1 MTRTSAS
8 VWLATRITRLKRG
21 QTAEVRILNNSTVI
35 GLVKPIKIIKIIK
48 SSIILQITFTKKTLN
63 EYCCPKTFGSQTEMS
78 VRMVHMAVT
87 RTRPERRARTWWAA
101 TSVPVTRDGKAM
113 GSPTVEVTNRMTYCN
128 LLLNSNS
135 LTTNFD
141 Q

>member
-1 MTRTSAS
+1 M
-8 VWLATRITRLKRG
+8 
-21 QTAEVRILNNSTVI
+21 
-35 GLVKPIKIIKIIK
+35 
-48 SSIILQITFTKKTLN
+48 LQITFTKITLN

-135 LTTNFD
+135 LTTNFY

>member
-1 MTRTSAS
+1 
-8 VWLATRITRLKRG
+8 
-21 QTAEVRILNNSTVI
+21 
-35 GLVKPIKIIKIIK
+35 
-48 SSIILQITFTKKTLN
+48 
-63 EYCCPKTFGSQTEMS
+63 
-78 VRMVHMAVT
+78 MVHMAVT

-113 GSPTVEVTNRMTYCN
+113 GSPTVEVTNYCN

-135 LTTNFD
+135 LTTNID